1 METITVTQKNESE
14 LRTFLKYLLPS
25 MFAMA
30 LVAVYTFTDTFVVG
44 QKLGAVALGAM
55 GICTPVITIAF
66 ALGFMF
72 GIGGGSLYAISRG
85 QKDLEKANSYFTTAV
100 VSALLLGTILA
111 VLGNVY
117 IESFARFLG
126 ADDTNIVYVL
136 PYLRCLLI
144 YIPGFLMD
152 QLMSC
157 FVRNDGHPK
166 VAMTAIAVGTG
177 LNVVLDFV
185 FVFGLEWGMFGAA
198 FATCFCSFVTIMIN
212 LGYTLWKKLNIRVK
226 LRNLDPRK
234 SWQIV
239 KSGFSVFV
247 LESSSGIVTFV
258 FILQSTMLYGTQG
271 ASIYTI
277 IMNWTLITVN
287 MVLGV
292 TQAAQPLISLSY
304 GANEFGKMYTF
315 RKYSVVSGLILGVI
329 YLVIGYGFTES
340 LVRVFATDS
349 EQLIIDTVYAL
360 KLYLPAYLLM
370 SLGICIGIYYQS
382 IQSSVKSL
390 TIMILRGIALPV
402 LFILS
407 FAAFA
412 GKTGLWLAIPAAELV
427 TAVLALIF
435 VWLEKEKKAIA
446 VQPQEGQEV
455 EAAPWVI
462 TVSRQFG
469 SGGSVIGKRLAER
482 LQIPVYDK
490 EVSELTAQASGYDKD
505 MIAMEENSVPVPYGL
520 FVNGHYEP
528 ISHRIFSAQSHAL
541 EELAHRGP
549 CVIIGRCA
557 EHILKGKARL
567 LNVFVFADK
576 DSRVERIVKN
586 EKISAAEALQKIE
599 EYDRARAEY
608 HDYFTHTE
616 WGKMENYD
624 LTLNSEHGVEACVE
638 ALYAYVRQI
647 EDAQAV
653 RKA

>member
-1 METITVTQKNESE
+1 MELITTKKNDSE
-14 LRTFLKYLLPS
+14 LKTFLRYLLPS

-72 GIGGGSLYAISRG
+72 GIGGGSLYSISRG
-85 QKDLEKANSYFTTAV
+85 RKETEKANSYFTTSV
-100 VSALLLGTILA
+100 VSVLVLGTSLA
-111 VLGNVY
+111 ILGNIF
-117 IESFARFLG
+117 IEPFARFLG
-126 ADDTNIVYVL
+126 ADDQNIVYVL

-166 VAMTAIAVGTG
+166 VAMTAIAVGTS
-177 LNVVLDFV
+177 LNVALDFL
-185 FVFGLEWGMFGAA
+185 FVFGFEWGMFGAA
-198 FATCFCSFVTIMIN
+198 FATCLCSFITILIN
-212 LGYTLWKKLNIRVK
+212 FSYTIWKKLNIRVK
-226 LRNLDPRK
+226 IQNFDIRK

-304 GANEFGKMYTF
+304 GANEYNKMYTY
-315 RKYSVVSGLILGVI
+315 RKYSVISGLILGII
-329 YLVIGYGFTES
+329 YLTIGYGFTES
-340 LVRVFATDS
+340 LIRVFATDS
-349 EQLIIDTVYAL
+349 EQLISDTLFAL
-360 KLYLPAYLLM
+360 RLYLPAYLLM

-390 TIMILRGIALPV
+390 IIMLSRGIVLPV
-402 LFILS
+402 LTIVS
-407 FAAFA
+407 FSMFF
-412 GKTGLWLAIPAAELV
+412 GKTGLWLAIPVTELI
-427 TAVLALIF
+427 TAVLAIVF
-435 VWLEKEKKAIA
+435 VLTEKRPIHSSHIQTDSPAGT
-446 VQPQEGQEV
+446 QHL
-455 EAAPWVI
+455 VI

-469 SGGSVIGKRLAER
+469 SGGSAVGKQLAER
-482 LQIPVYDK
+482 LHIPVYDK
-490 EVSELTAQASGYDKD
+490 EISELTAQTSGYNED
-505 MIAMEENSVPVPYGL
+505 MVAMEENSAPAPYGL
-520 FVNGHYEP
+520 FIGNHYVP
-528 ISHRIFSAQSHAL
+528 ISHQIFTAQSKAL
-541 EELAHRGP
+541 EKLAGKGD

-557 EHILKGKARL
+557 EYILKNKARL
-567 LNVFVFADK
+567 INVFVFADRE
-576 DSRVERIVKN
+576 SRIERIMKN
-586 EKISAAEALQKIE
+586 EQISRETALQKIN
-599 EYDRARAEY
+599 EYDHARSEY
-608 HDYFTHTE
+608 HNYFTNSE

-624 LTLNSEHGVEACVE
+624 ITLNSNKGIDTCVDT
-638 ALYAYVRQI
+638 LYAYIRSV
-647 EDAQAV
+647 END
-653 RKA
+653 

>member
-1 METITVTQKNESE
+1 METITVTQERESE
-14 LRTFLKYLLPS
+14 LKTFFRYLLPS

-44 QKLGAVALGAM
+44 RKLGAVALGAM
-55 GICTPVITIAF
+55 GICTPVITVAF
-66 ALGFMF
+66 AMGFMF
-72 GIGGGSLYAISRG
+72 GIGGGSLYAINRG
-85 QKDLEKANSYFTTAV
+85 RKELEKANSYFTTSV
-100 VSALLLGTILA
+100 VSALFVGTLLA
-111 VLGNVY
+111 VLGNIF
-117 IESFARFLG
+117 IEPFARFLG
-126 ADDTNIVYVL
+126 ADDKNIVYVL

-177 LNVVLDFV
+177 LNVVLDFL
-185 FVFGLEWGMFGAA
+185 FVFGFEWGMFGAA
-198 FATCFCSFVTIMIN
+198 FATCLCSFITIMIN
-212 LGYTLWKKLNIRVK
+212 LSYILWKKLNIRVRLK
-226 LRNLDPRK
+226 NFDLGK

-258 FILQSTMLYGTQG
+258 FIMQSTMLYGTQG

-304 GANEFGKMYTF
+304 GANEIDRMYTY
-315 RKYSVVSGLILGVI
+315 RRYSVVFGLLLGVI
-329 YLVIGYGFTES
+329 YLVVGYGFTES

-349 EQLIIDTVYAL
+349 EQLIVDTVFAL

-382 IQSSVKSL
+382 IQASAKSL
-390 TIMILRGIALPV
+390 TIMTLRGIALPV
-402 LFILS
+402 LALI
-407 FAAFA
+407 AFPMVW
-412 GKTGLWLAIPAAELV
+412 GKTGLWLAVPFAEMA
-427 TAVLALIF
+427 TAVLAVIF
-435 VWLEKEKKAIA
+435 VMLEKQSRPGTGIA
-446 VQPQEGQEV
+446 
-455 EAAPWVI
+455 AAPIAGKEHFVI

-469 SGGSVIGKRLAER
+469 SGGSAVGKLLAEK

-490 EVSELTAQASGYDKD
+490 EVSELTAEACGYDKEVV
-505 MIAMEENSVPVPYGL
+505 AMEENSVPVPYGL
-520 FVNGHYEP
+520 FVNGHYTP
-528 ISHRIFSAQSHAL
+528 ISHQIFSAQSKAL
-541 EELAHRGP
+541 EELARRGP

-557 EHILKGKARL
+557 EKVLKDKVRL
-567 LNVFVFADK
+567 INVFVFASSA
-576 DSRVERIVKN
+576 SRAERIMAQESVSQ
-586 EKISAAEALQKIE
+586 EAALQKME
-599 EYDRARAEY
+599 EYDRARSGY
-608 HDYFTHTE
+608 HDYFTQAE

-624 LTLNSEHGVEACVE
+624 LALNSDHGIEACVE
-638 ALYAYVRQI
+638 SLYSYVQT
-647 EDAQAV
+647 V
-653 RKA
+653 RKSEAAGSK